1 MTLLRTTPVSFLI
14 RRSVRYLLVSH
25 GFRLLQVVVV
35 LAALSF
41 VLTGSRIAFI
51 DRYGNRAD
59 IVASIFVTIAT
70 IALLTALNRR
80 VMTAID
86 RRFFREAYNAELI
99 LTELG
104 EAIPTLSKTKQLV
117 ELVANKISD
126 ALYPENVTIF
136 LDDEDTR
143 AYVAAFSSDASRAV
157 PTLVHSRVLHYD
169 EWPINHLRKS
179 VLTSVEPIEGDR
191 SSDGPRLE
199 ADSVPSDHESQTLRA
214 VRSTLLIPI
223 AANGRLHGLIS
234 LGQRLSDLPY
244 AQEDKRLL
252 LVVANQMGSFIENM
266 ELLSRMV
273 EEERTARELEMA
285 AEVQRH
291 LFPADGLEDNALEI
305 YGICLPALG
314 VGGDYYDYFAIDE
327 RRTGIAIADVAG
339 KGIAAA
345 LLMSTVQ
352 ASLRCQLTSADRSLA
367 GVVSAMNSLLRRS
380 TSDGG
385 YATFFL
391 AQFDK
396 ATRGLTYVNAGHNP
410 PMLVRGT
417 LASLKEAGTLLDVP
431 GAPRVLSKKEI
442 GTSAT
447 LAVSVIE
454 EPVVS
459 RLTVGGPII
468 GTFLQGPYEQ
478 ETIQLQ
484 SGDTLVVYT
493 DGVTEALNPAGVEFG
508 EEKLRSM
515 VTESLQL
522 PARELAKE
530 IIAKVLRWQAQA
542 AQHDD
547 ITLIVVKV
555 KGGAVEKREP
565 QSALRGRRE

>member
-1 MTLLRTTPVSFLI
+1 MMTQLRKIPVSFLI

-25 GFRLLQVVVV
+25 GFRLIQALVV

-41 VLTGSRIAFI
+41 VLTGRRIAFI
-51 DRYGNRAD
+51 DQYGNRAD

-70 IALLTALNRR
+70 IALLTTLNRR
-80 VMTAID
+80 VMTALN

-104 EAIPTLSKTKQLV
+104 EAIPTLTTTKQLV
-117 ELVANKISD
+117 ELVADKISD
-126 ALYPENVTIF
+126 ALHPETVTIF
-136 LDDEDTR
+136 LDDKDMG
-143 AYVAAFSSDASRAV
+143 AYVAAFSSDASG
-157 PTLVHSRVLHYD
+157 PSGGLPSRIRGLVLHYD
-169 EWPINHLRKS
+169 EWPINELRKS
-179 VLTSVEPIEGDR
+179 VLNSVESLEPDR
-191 SSDGPRLE
+191 LSQGPRL
-199 ADSVPSDHESQTLRA
+199 ATDPVPSDHNSQTLRA
-214 VRSTLLIPI
+214 IRSTLLITM
-223 AANGRLHGLIS
+223 AANGRLHGLVS

-252 LVVANQMGSFIENM
+252 LVVASQMGSFIENM
-266 ELLSRMV
+266 ELLSRMI

-291 LFPADGLEDNALEI
+291 LFPADGLEDNSLEI
-305 YGICLPALG
+305 YGTCLPALA
-314 VGGDYYDYFAIDE
+314 VGGDYYDYFETDDH
-327 RRTGIAIADVAG
+327 RTSIAIADVAG
-339 KGIAAA
+339 KGISAA

-352 ASLRCQLTSADRSLA
+352 ASLRCQLTSADKTLA
-367 GVVSAMNSLLRRS
+367 DVVSAMNSLLQRS

-396 ATRGLTYVNAGHNP
+396 ATHGLTYINAGHNP
-410 PMLVRGT
+410 PMLVRGP
-417 LASLKEAGTLLDVP
+417 LASLGEVGTLRDVP
-431 GAPRVLSKKEI
+431 GTPLVLSNKAI
-442 GTSAT
+442 GTSAA

-468 GTFLQGPYEQ
+468 GTFLNGPYEQ
-478 ETIQLQ
+478 ETIHLQ

-508 EEKLRSM
+508 EEKLRSI
-515 VTESLQL
+515 VVESLRL
-522 PARELAKE
+522 PAHESAE
-530 IIAKVLRWQAQA
+530 NVIARVLEWQGQA
-542 AQHDD
+542 SQHDD

-555 KGGAVEKREP
+555 K
-565 QSALRGRRE
+565 